1 MVGQDFALIDIDQQF
16 VPQVPHY
23 VADCVF
29 GEGNSTKA
37 QLVVCQIFLCN
48 VPQHL
53 DAILPSLCQVVIA
66 LFEFTPSLILGVLR
80 HRLRG

>member
-1 MVGQDFALIDIDQQF
+1 
-16 VPQVPHY
+16 
-23 VADCVF
+23 
-29 GEGNSTKA
+29 
-37 QLVVCQIFLCN
+37 
-48 VPQHL
+48 L